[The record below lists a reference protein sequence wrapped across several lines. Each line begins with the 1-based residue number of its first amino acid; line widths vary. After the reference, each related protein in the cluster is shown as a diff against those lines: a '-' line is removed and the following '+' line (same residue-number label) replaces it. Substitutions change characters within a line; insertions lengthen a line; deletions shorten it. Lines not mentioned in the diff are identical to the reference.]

1 MGKDF
6 DSLVGFIL
14 LMVGAA
20 AVGKI
25 INDATKNSPYK
36 CPRCGSEIF
45 QNQDSCS
52 TCGSTLR
59 W

>member
-1 MGKDF
+1 MGKDI

-14 LMVGAA
+14 LIMGAA

-25 INDATKNSPYK
+25 ISDATKNSSYK
-36 CPRCGSEIF
+36 CPRCTSAIF
-45 QNQDSCS
+45 QNQNPCPS
-52 TCGSTLR
+52 CGSPLR

>member
-14 LMVGAA
+14 LLMGAA

-25 INDATKNSPYK
+25 ISDATKKTPYK
-36 CPRCGSEIF
+36 CPRCGEEIF
-45 QNQDSCS
+45 QNQDSCPS
-52 TCGSTLR
+52 CGSILR
-59 W
+59 